1 MWRTEVEILYVVGM
15 VDQISQMILAVVIAT
30 TGRVFKPA
38 AGTKNVD
45 SQCEKIT
52 EVTKTGFYMVTRT
65 CVAHPIGGALHSA
78 AEKLRSG
85 EIFVA

>member
-15 VDQISQMILAVVIAT
+15 VDQISLMILAVVIAT

-45 SQCEKIT
+45 SQYEKIT
-52 EVTKTGFYMVTRT
+52 EVTKTEGFYIGDQNIYCTPNRRG
-65 CVAHPIGGALHSA
+65 VAFGGRKTA
-78 AEKLRSG
+78 
-85 EIFVA
+85 

>member
-15 VDQISQMILAVVIAT
+15 VDQISLMILAVVIAT

-45 SQCEKIT
+45 SQYRKIT
-52 EVTKTGFYMVTRT
+52 KVTKTGVFY
-65 CVAHPIGGALHSA
+65 IGDQNVCCAPNRRGFAFGGRKTA
-78 AEKLRSG
+78 
-85 EIFVA
+85 